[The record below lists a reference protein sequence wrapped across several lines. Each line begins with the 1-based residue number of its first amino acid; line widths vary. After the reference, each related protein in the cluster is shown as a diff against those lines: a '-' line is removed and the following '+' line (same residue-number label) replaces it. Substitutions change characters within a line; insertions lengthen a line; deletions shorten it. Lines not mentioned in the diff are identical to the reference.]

1 MEAAASPICDFFP
14 PKITFAMSQP
24 KNRGENLVEL
34 SADAAVAILEAVV
47 ASSAIFPPLQSA
59 AGGALHIAKLA
70 RNFRSD
76 KKDWNEFGEYVDK
89 IVASVINKFP
99 PNNPVREDIK
109 ESVRQLSST
118 LSEITTEIEEIQR
131 KSTAFRFL
139 KFATR
144 PDHISG
150 MRRRLDEAIKLL
162 ELKINLTT
170 HVDVAMI
177 AATQEENALLARHN
191 QAVTGK
197 LYARCM
203 EMIGSTITY
212 TALPYTPN
220 AGWDDTQTCLAGTR
234 QAEIAKV
241 MDWVRAKD
249 LSGKQQIYFLA
260 DVVGSGKTALAHS
273 VAQEC
278 SDCNLLGSA
287 FFFDR
292 KFGRTSPRDFVFN
305 LARDLGSRFPEVSDH
320 ITQALRADHN
330 LAWSRPV
337 SRLFKELILEPVI
350 NSADVVGP
358 VVVVIDALHEAEA
371 QTPEVENIL
380 RTQIPD
386 LPGQFRVFVT
396 SRPERSILRALGPDI
411 APHDLAI
418 HGSANRADMAIY
430 ATQKLKEIASEH
442 ELENWPPK
450 QLITALLNQAEGLF
464 IWIATI
470 CDYLF
475 HHVYPD
481 KILKKLLE
489 SVRESQLPPEK
500 KMDSLYSTIM
510 ASYQWD
516 DVYFVDGYRQVMGVM
531 VVQRSPLTLNG
542 LQQLHGPTPRVKPI
556 VVQLASLI
564 TGSTRTDR
572 PVQILHSSFREYVTA
587 RAPGDRRIATE
598 THNIRLANI
607 CLRILTTLFA
617 PGHGIVGC
625 GYLNSKEDSQVPEVE
640 VDHLTEEQWYAVE
653 FWLHHVTQCDLR
665 LDAAKQV
672 KEALNMFLM
681 STGLQSWIEVVTS
694 KSKYQP
700 LTPLRKQLPDDL
712 ALYMSKFTL
721 GVRLRRLLKR
731 LLQDEARLGDIL
743 MIMEDLNDMGETSWD
758 TDSDSDDESELG
770 LAEASDSSD
779 NPYRDNAS
787 SDWDDDEENGIDQR
801 DEEGEE

>member
-1 MEAAASPICDFFP
+1 
-14 PKITFAMSQP
+14 MSQP
-24 KNRGENLVEL
+24 KNREGRFIEL
-34 SADAAVAILEAVV
+34 SADAAVAILEGVV

-59 AGGALHIAKLA
+59 AGGALHIAKLV

-76 KKDWNEFGEYVDK
+76 KKDWNEFSEHVDK
-89 IVASVINKFP
+89 IVANVINKLP
-99 PNNPVREDIK
+99 ANNPLREDIK
-109 ESVRQLSST
+109 ESVQQLSST
-118 LSEITTEIEEIQR
+118 LSEIITEIEEIQ
-131 KSTAFRFL
+131 KKPIAFRFL
-139 KFATR
+139 KSTTR
-144 PDHISG
+144 SENMSG

-170 HVDVAMI
+170 HMEVTTI
-177 AATQEENALLARHN
+177 AAAQEENALLARHN

-197 LYARCM
+197 LFARCM
-203 EMIGSTITY
+203 EMIGSTITF

-292 KFGRTSPRDFVFN
+292 KFGRTSLRNFVLN

-320 ITQALRADHN
+320 ITQALQADHN

-350 NSADVVGP
+350 HSADVVGP
-358 VVVVIDALHEAEA
+358 VVIVIDALHEAEA
-371 QTPEVENIL
+371 QTPEMENIL
-380 RTQIPD
+380 RTQIPS

-396 SRPERSILRALGPDI
+396 SRPERGILRALGPDI
-411 APHDLAI
+411 TPHDLAI
-418 HGSANRADMAIY
+418 HGSANRADMAVY
-430 ATQKLKEIASEH
+430 ATQRFKEIALEH
-442 ELENWPPK
+442 ELENWPP
-450 QLITALLNQAEGLF
+450 QHLVTALLNRAEGLF
-464 IWIATI
+464 IWITTI

-481 KILKKLLE
+481 KMIEELLE
-489 SVRESQLPPEK
+489 SARGSQLPPEEK
-500 KMDSLYSTIM
+500 IDSLYFTIM
-510 ASYQWD
+510 ASCQWND
-516 DVYFVDGYRQVMGVM
+516 IHFVDGYRHVMGVM
-531 VVQRSPLTLNG
+531 VIQKIPLMLNT

-564 TGSTRTDR
+564 TGSTGTDR
-572 PVQILHSSFREYVTA
+572 PVQILHSSFREYITA
-587 RAPGDRRIATE
+587 RAPGNRRIPTE
-598 THNIRLANI
+598 EHNIRLANI
-607 CLRILTTLFA
+607 CLRTLTTMFA
-617 PGHGIVGC
+617 PGLGIVGY
-625 GYLNSKEDSQVPEVE
+625 GYLNSKEDSKVPEVE

-665 LDAAKQV
+665 LDAAKRV
-672 KEALNMFLM
+672 KDALEIFLP
-681 STGLQSWIEVVTS
+681 TGLQSWIELVAS

-700 LTPLRKQLPDDL
+700 LTPLRKQLPDNL

-731 LLQDEARLGDIL
+731 LLQDESRLGDIL
-743 MIMEDLNDMGETSWD
+743 LIMEDLNDMGETSWD
-758 TDSDSDDESELG
+758 TDSDSDSDDESELG

-779 NPYRDNAS
+779 NPYRDSAS
-787 SDWDDDEENGIDQR
+787 SDWDEEDRVDPARRRG
-801 DEEGEE
+801 